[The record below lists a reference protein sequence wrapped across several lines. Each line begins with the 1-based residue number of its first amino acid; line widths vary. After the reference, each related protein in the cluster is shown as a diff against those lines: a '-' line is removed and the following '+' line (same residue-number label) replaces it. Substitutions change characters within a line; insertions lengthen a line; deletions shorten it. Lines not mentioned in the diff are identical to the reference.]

1 MIGGGGRYSNFGKDG
16 GVLRIRG
23 LEVWASGVLTGQVPP
38 RPGGSREIPGKKY
51 TYLGKIDLTE

>member
-38 RPGGSREIPGKKY
+38 RPGGSREVPGKKY
-51 TYLGKIDLTE
+51 T